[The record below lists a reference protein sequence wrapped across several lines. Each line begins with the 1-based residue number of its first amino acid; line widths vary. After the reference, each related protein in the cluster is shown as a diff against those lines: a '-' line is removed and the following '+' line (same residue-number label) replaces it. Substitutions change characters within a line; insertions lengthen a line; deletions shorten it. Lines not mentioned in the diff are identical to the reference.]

1 MTAQALMAK
10 FDSRCYWCKSEV
22 YECARVGQKHP
33 KLATVDHIRS
43 KQECLT
49 KKEYKSNR
57 NQVLA
62 CQACN
67 AKRNNKWI
75 ARVNAGVVVPLTVV
89 TKKKKY
95 TPPPPNKIIETIPN
109 PARWYP
115 IKVPDELNQAFGN

>member
-1 MTAQALMAK
+1 MDK
-10 FDSRCYWCKSEV
+10 FNGRCYWCKAEV

-43 KQECLT
+43 KQECLS
-49 KKEYKSNR
+49 KKEYKSKR

-67 AKRNNKWI
+67 AERNNKWI
-75 ARVNAGVVVPLTVV
+75 ARVNSGEVLPMTAV

-95 TPPPPNKIIETIPN
+95 TPPPAPKARETVPN
-109 PARWYP
+109 PALWYP
-115 IKVPDELNQAFGN
+115 IKVADELNQAFGN